1 MVKSMLLVPTL
12 FLKVVLQLS
21 SFRMNSCLLVINSS
35 RILALV
41 LVSLSCH
48 KMDLALQSDA
58 IRIVV
63 TVEVVVVVVVIVFVV
78 VVAVVEVVAVVV
90 VVVFVVVAVVVV
102 SVVVVEAVVE
112 VVVVVVVVFLV
123 VAVVVVVVVVVVFV
137 VVVAVVEVVVVVVAV
152 VVEVAVVV
160 AVVVVVVVVVV
171 AAVTKYPPVPVQTRV
186 LCEFSFAS
194 RSFVQQCT
202 VTHVPDHISS
212 PRAQNYYLYL
222 EQQRSFIKS

>member
-78 VVAVVEVVAVVV
+78 VVAVVE
-90 VVVFVVVAVVVV
+90 
-102 SVVVVEAVVE
+102 
-112 VVVVVVVVFLV
+112 V

>member
-78 VVAVVEVVAVVV
+78 VVAVVEVVA
-90 VVVFVVVAVVVV
+90 
-102 SVVVVEAVVE
+102 
-112 VVVVVVVVFLV
+112 
-123 VAVVVVVVVVVVFV
+123 VVVVVVFV